1 MRSSRHLRTLGGP
14 MSAAISVSNDGAV
27 IERGM
32 QQLERELLDAG
43 VTSVNGWTLITASA
57 VSADATVVVGYGLN
71 PTGQWEAIPAPR

>member
-14 MSAAISVSNDGAV
+14 MSAASSVSNDGAV

-43 VTSVNGWTLITASA
+43 VTSVNGWT
-57 VSADATVVVGYGLN
+57 
-71 PTGQWEAIPAPR
+71 R